1 MTKEVTKMAG
11 RPTKE
16 PGEKMDV
23 PLKIML
29 TATQDELIR
38 QVARVIGADVSAWA
52 RAVLL
57 REASEQKIVQGL
69 ERP

>member
-1 MTKEVTKMAG
+1 MAG

-23 PLKIML
+23 PLRVML
-29 TATQDELIR
+29 TATQNELIR
-38 QVARVIGADVSAWA
+38 QAAQREGLDISPWA

-57 REASEQKIVQGL
+57 KAAQG
-69 ERP
+69 RGKSDRKRKK